1 MALANA
7 KDLNAVAAE
16 LHKAAATIANLPA
29 NPGVLRVIGQMGVS
43 GMKDHFNQSKGP
55 DGVAWPA
62 LKVRRGKP
70 LLDTGRMRASGV
82 ATVQGQTVTLSNT
95 APFAGVHQGGKTI
108 SAKKGYLRFKV
119 PGGGYVRKKS
129 VRVPPRPHVGW
140 SQETLAKVGR
150 LLGDKVKEAV

>member
-7 KDLNAVAAE
+7 RDLNAVAAE
-16 LHKAAATIANLPA
+16 LRKSAATIANLPS
-29 NPGVLRVIGQMGVS
+29 NPGVLRVIGQLGVS

-55 DGVAWPA
+55 DGVTWPA

-82 ATVQGQTVTLSNT
+82 ATVQGSTVTLSNT

-108 SAKKGYLRFKV
+108 RAKKAQYMRFRV
-119 PGGGYVRKKS
+119 PGGYARKKS
-129 VRVPPRPHVGW
+129 VRVPPRPHIGW

-150 LLGDKVKEAV
+150 LLGDKVREAV

>member
-7 KDLNAVAAE
+7 RDLNAVAAE
-16 LHKAAATIANLPA
+16 LRKSAATIANLPA

-43 GMKDHFNQSKGP
+43 GMKDHFNQSRGP
-55 DGVAWPA
+55 DGVTWPA

-95 APFAGVHQGGKTI
+95 APFAGVHQTGKTI
-108 SAKKGYLRFKV
+108 SAKRGYLRFKT
-119 PGGGYVRKKS
+119 PQGYARKKS
-129 VRVPPRPHVGW
+129 VRIPARPHIGW

-150 LLGDKVKEAV
+150 LLGDKVREAV